1 MKLKHLE
8 LQGYKTFAS
17 KAEFVFPTGITAI
30 VGPNGSGKSNVADA
44 VRWVLGEQTY
54 SVLRGKRTE
63 DMIFAGSEQRPRAGM
78 AEAFL
83 TLDNSDGWLPVE
95 FAEVVVGRRAYRSG
109 ENEYL
114 LNGSRVRL
122 KDVIELLSASG
133 LARRTYTVIGQG
145 LVDQALSLR
154 PEERRTLFEEAA
166 GISLYQSK
174 RDEALRKLDDSQ
186 RNLERVR
193 DILAEIGPRLR
204 TLQRQAERSQQYE
217 RLAGELRE
225 LQRTWYGFHWSRA
238 QETLRVARQA
248 AEAQAK
254 TLDERQSELESL
266 GGRLDELH
274 DEQSAL
280 RAKLVEWQR
289 QSAALHS
296 QAEAVQ
302 RELAV
307 LTERARLLKQQ
318 QAELVAETQPLQ
330 AQRAAQA
337 ERVTQAE
344 AELAALS
351 QQLAARQTQIAAAQ
365 EALAARQAQ
374 REALAQTRRAA
385 QDSAFQLA
393 SEASDRRNRRVQL
406 AERKSE
412 LEREQDGHAAELAK
426 LSTELDAQRQT
437 LAEIESDIAALVAQ
451 GNALKAQADAQAAEI
466 AACQKRQAELEN
478 ELTPARAAET
488 ELRARHEALGQL
500 RADMVGFD
508 AGAREVLN
516 ARLPGV
522 RGALASLIQVSAEW
536 ERAVEAALGA
546 DAQAIVVDDWSVVEA
561 VSKRGLGR
569 ATLLPLAPLRDLAS
583 RRERARREQAEQQ
596 RRQRTLAQE
605 RQHQQREVLQQRQH
619 EWREQIERRQRE
631 LDQARPWWRKL
642 VDPLFNHDSALLT
655 DFAAGPKLDD
665 ILLSDLTGEHFPVS
679 TSSPES
685 LPFAA
690 SVVTRDEAIR
700 PAIEA
705 LLGDVLLADDLAQA
719 QRLLPQL
726 PPGARIVTRAGEV
739 VRHSGAAT
747 VGGADA
753 SGAGTLGLLAR
764 EREWRDL
771 PAQLAAA
778 QQRVSNIEA
787 ARGRQAARQAALERE
802 RATILSGLDEVAR
815 RVRSRSQERDVLGR
829 AAERLDQQI
838 KWQEALVKQTQAE
851 LDALADKDTGLAA
864 ELLSLAEQQQTAEQG
879 ILSADAQLAALPLE
893 ELAAQVTQL
902 QTAAAVAGQAA
913 QGQQTLVRNERGTL
927 SQLDAQIAARSARA
941 GQLGRESAALE
952 SQLEAQRAG
961 AAESFGQIAEL
972 DTQLQPAQAQLAR
985 LEAEQQMIES
995 QERTARSRLHELESR
1010 HNAAMLEAGRREDE
1024 VNALRARID
1033 EDLGLVELEMGE
1045 ATGPVPLPLRPIV
1058 EELPAVS
1065 ELPEGIETEIQRR
1078 KAQLH
1083 RIGPIS
1089 PEVQAEF
1096 KETQERHAF
1105 LTTQNA
1111 DLEQAIASL
1120 NQVIA
1125 ELDELMRKSF
1135 LETFEA
1141 IAAEF
1146 KQTFTR
1152 IFGGGSAK
1160 LVLADPDNLTTTG
1173 IDISARPP
1181 GKRQQGLA
1189 LLSGG
1194 ERALTAAAL
1203 LFAIL
1208 KVRPTP
1214 FCFLDEVDAALDE
1227 ANIGRFRDMLQEL
1240 SASTQFVVITHNR
1253 GTLEA
1258 ADTIYGISMGGDSAS
1273 RALSLKLEGETVA
1286 AA

>member
-1 MKLKHLE
+1 MKLRHLE

-17 KAEFVFPTGITAI
+17 KAEFVFPTGVTAI

-95 FAEVVVGRRAYRSG
+95 FSEVVVGRRAYRSG

-122 KDVIELLSASG
+122 KDVIELLGASG

-174 RDEALRKLDDSQ
+174 RDETLRKLDDSQ

-217 RLAGELRE
+217 RLADELRE

-238 QETLRVARQA
+238 QETLHVARQA

-266 GGRLDELH
+266 SGRLDELH
-274 DEQSAL
+274 EEQSAL

-351 QQLAARQTQIAAAQ
+351 QQLAARQAQIAAAQ

-393 SEASDRRNRRVQL
+393 TEASDRRNRRAQL

-412 LEREQDGHAAELAK
+412 LEREQDGHTAEQAK
-426 LSTELDAQRQT
+426 LQTELDAQRQT

-451 GNALKAQADAQAAEI
+451 GNALKVQADAQAAEI
-466 AACQKRQAELEN
+466 AACQKRQAELEDD
-478 ELTPARAAET
+478 LTLARAAET

-583 RRERARREQAEQQ
+583 QRARARREQAEQQ
-596 RRQRTLAQE
+596 RRQRALAEE
-605 RQHQQREVLQQRQH
+605 RQRQQRETLQQRQR

-631 LDQARPWWRKL
+631 LDQVRPWWRKL
-642 VDPLFNHDSALLT
+642 VDQLFNHDSALLT

-665 ILLSDLTGEHFPVS
+665 ILLSDLTGEHPPVS
-679 TSSPES
+679 TSSES

-764 EREWRDL
+764 EREWRVL
-771 PAQLAAA
+771 PDQLAAA

-787 ARGRQAARQAALERE
+787 ARGREAARQAALERE

-864 ELLSLAEQQQTAEQG
+864 ELLSLAEQQQTAEQD

-913 QGQQTLVRNERGTL
+913 QGQQTIVRNERGAL
-927 SQLDAQIAARSARA
+927 AQLDAQIAARSART

-961 AAESFGQIAEL
+961 AAESYGKIAEL

-1024 VNALRARID
+1024 VNALHARID

-1227 ANIGRFRDMLQEL
+1227 ANIGRFRDMLKEL

-1253 GTLEA
+1253 GTIEA

>member
-8 LQGYKTFAS
+8 LQGFKTFAS
-17 KAEFVFPTGITAI
+17 KDEFVFPTGVTAI

-54 SVLRGKRTE
+54 SLLRGKRTE
-63 DMIFAGSEQRPRAGM
+63 DMIFAGSEERPRAGM
-78 AEAFL
+78 AEVFL
-83 TLDNSDGWLPVE
+83 TLDNSDSWLPVE
-95 FAEVVVGRRAYRSG
+95 FSEVVVGRRAYRSG

-122 KDVIELLSASG
+122 KDIQELLGASG

-174 RDEALRKLDDSQ
+174 REEALRKLDDSQ

-217 RLAGELRE
+217 RLANELRD
-225 LQRTWYGFHWSRA
+225 LQRTWYGYHWGRV
-238 QETLRVARQA
+238 QEALRLARQA
-248 AEAQAK
+248 ADAQAK
-254 TLDERQSELESL
+254 ALAERQAELASL
-266 GGRLDELH
+266 GDRLNELR
-274 DEQSAL
+274 DEQAVL
-280 RAKLVEWQR
+280 RTKLVEWQR
-289 QSAALHS
+289 QSAALHT

-307 LTERARLLKQQ
+307 MVERARLLKQQ
-318 QAELVAETQPLQ
+318 QAELQVEMQPLQ
-330 AQRAAQA
+330 EQRTAQA
-337 ERVTQAE
+337 VRVTQAE
-344 AELAALS
+344 IELAALS
-351 QQLAARQTQIAAAQ
+351 QQLAAHRDQIAAAQ

-374 REALAQTRRAA
+374 REALTQARQAA
-385 QDSAFQLA
+385 QDRTFRLA
-393 SEASDRRNRRVQL
+393 SEASDRRNRRAQL

-412 LEREQDGHAAELAK
+412 LEREQAGHVDEQGK
-426 LSTELDAQRQT
+426 LQAELDAQRQT
-437 LAEIESDIAALVAQ
+437 IAQVESDIAALVAQ
-451 GNALKAQADAQAAEI
+451 GNTLKAQAEAQTAEI
-466 AACQKRQAELEN
+466 AARQKRQAELEDD
-478 ELTPARAAET
+478 LAQAHAAET

-522 RGALASLIQVSAEW
+522 RGAIASLIQADAEW
-536 ERAVEAALGA
+536 ERAVESALGA
-546 DAQAIVVDDWSVVEA
+546 DAQAIAVEDWSVVEA

-569 ATLLPLAPLRDLAS
+569 ATLIPVAALREMS
-583 RRERARREQAEQQ
+583 EQRERVRQEQAEQQ
-596 RRQRTLAQE
+596 RRQRALAQE
-605 RQHQQREVLQQRQH
+605 RQRQQREMLQQRQR
-619 EWREQIERRQRE
+619 EWRETIEQRRRE
-631 LDQARPWWRKL
+631 LEQTRPWWRKL
-642 VDPLFNHDSALLT
+642 VDRLFNNDPVPLVDL
-655 DFAAGPKLDD
+655 AAGPKLDD
-665 ILLSDLTGEHFPVS
+665 ILISDPTGQDLPTFTVS
-679 TSSPES
+679 PSASQP
-685 LPFAA
+685 LPSAA
-690 SVVTRDEAIR
+690 SAVTCDEAIR
-700 PAIEA
+700 PAVEA
-705 LLGDVLLADDLAQA
+705 LLGDALLADDLAEA
-719 QRLLPQL
+719 RRLLPQL

-739 VRHSGAAT
+739 LRHSGAVM
-747 VGGADA
+747 VGAF
-753 SGAGTLGLLAR
+753 AGTPGLLTR
-764 EREWRDL
+764 EREWREL

-778 QQRVSNIEA
+778 QQRVSQIEA
-787 ARGRQAARQAALERE
+787 MRGREAVHQAALERE
-802 RATILSGLDEVAR
+802 RATILSNLDEVAR
-815 RVRSRSQERDVLGR
+815 RARSRSQERDVLAR

-838 KWQEALVKQTQAE
+838 KWQEALVRQAQSELEALSDKDAGLGAE
-851 LDALADKDTGLAA
+851 LESLASQQQAA
-864 ELLSLAEQQQTAEQG
+864 EGDILA
-879 ILSADAQLAALPLE
+879 ADAQLAALPLE
-893 ELAAQVTQL
+893 ELTAQLAQL
-902 QTAAAVAGQAA
+902 QTAAAVASQAM
-913 QGQQTLVRNERGTL
+913 QGQQAISRNEHAAL
-927 SQLDAQIAARSARA
+927 AQLDSQIAARLTHVER
-941 GQLGRESAALE
+941 LGRESAALE
-952 SQLEAQRAG
+952 TQLQAQRERETEFAG
-961 AAESFGQIAEL
+961 RIAEL

-985 LEAEQQMIES
+985 LEAEQQMIED
-995 QERTARSRLHELESR
+995 QERSARNRLHELESR
-1010 HNAAMLEAGRREDE
+1010 HNAAVLEAGRREDE
-1024 VNALRARID
+1024 VNALHARID
-1033 EDLGLVELEMGE
+1033 EDLGLVELEMSE

-1058 EELPAVS
+1058 EELSAVH
-1065 ELPEGIETEIQRR
+1065 ELPEGIEMEIQRR

-1096 KETQERHAF
+1096 KQAQERHAF

-1141 IAAEF
+1141 IADEF

-1173 IDISARPP
+1173 IDIIARPP

-1227 ANIGRFRDMLQEL
+1227 ANISRFRDMLTEL

-1253 GTLEA
+1253 GTIEA
-1258 ADTIYGISMGGDSAS
+1258 ADTIYGISMGSDSAS